1 MIFQNNSDFR
11 RLVKSAAALQG
22 LTLAALAERMHTTPQ
37 QLQNILNK
45 KQLAFVDAVRIAS
58 ALGMAL
64 SVEFVQQPESIQPT
78 PGDNITQ

>member
-11 RLVKSAAALQG
+11 RLVKSASALQG

-64 SVEFVQQPESIQPT
+64 SVDFVPQPDSIAPAAT
-78 PGDNITQ
+78 PDNR

>member
-58 ALGMAL
+58 ALNCK
-64 SVEFVQQPESIQPT
+64 VKIEFIPAA
-78 PGDNITQ
+78 GDQDATHNE

>member
-1 MIFQNNSDFR
+1 MIFRNNSDFK

-58 ALGMAL
+58 ALGMVL
-64 SVEFVQQPESIQPT
+64 SVDFIQAA
-78 PGDNITQ
+78 GDQDAPHNE